1 MTDRVSAFNELL
13 KAGCLAYNRLC
24 RDYDDVEKGLNTYL
38 DAVLAI
44 RLSRSSVE
52 RQRGIL
58 SFVETMV
65 RLEDM
70 ETWVDERHDFEEI
83 TDDFLQTA
91 FLLKVMPSAR
101 RTTVIAV
108 TDVMRELQIK
118 ACVTVGGR
126 GHMGHSGM

>member
-70 ETWVDERHDFEEI
+70 ETKSMCYCWR
-83 TDDFLQTA
+83 TRSYGA
-91 FLLKVMPSAR
+91 FWY
-101 RTTVIAV
+101 
-108 TDVMRELQIK
+108 
-118 ACVTVGGR
+118 VG
-126 GHMGHSGM
+126 